1 MESRES
7 HRYFLM
13 SAHSGQDAAEW
24 IFTKRSFWE
33 HTFLSQVFFAVAC
46 HYLATVYST
55 RSCPTSSHTDY
66 FSGTLLVTHDHH
78 VTAHAPHAPSGSK
91 ITLFWKRSFDLSTTH
106 TRLVSVNGWWR
117 FTLGCD
123 ASLLGESHAYVPLL
137 NPAFSLFKMQRM
149 YLFKLLLALHFWY
162 IKPVYVWIRYKG
174 QQQIQQILHRELAND
189 ATYSWAQ
196 RAVCKVF
203 LAGALPA
210 DRASKWCNSVSVI
223 VACTGELVLHTTRT

>member
-66 FSGTLLVTHDHH
+66 FSGTLLVTHDHR
-78 VTAHAPHAPSGSK
+78 VTAHAPHTLRLENHVVLKTIFWFKHDTYLASFSK
-91 ITLFWKRSFDLSTTH
+91 W
-106 TRLVSVNGWWR
+106 LVALH

-162 IKPVYVWIRYKG
+162 INPWIRYKG